1 MFRVP
6 VSVYMTLAPVAV
18 RPDARLEEVATS
30 LEARGISAMPVTD
43 AQGALLG
50 VVSRRDLLR
59 VGELVRVGAE
69 AMPRWRLPDRTAG
82 EVMTREAVSVANSTS
97 VKEAAALMLDH
108 RVHRVFVE
116 RERRLEGIL
125 TTRDV
130 MRAIVDARYDAPIHR
145 FMTKPVQTI
154 APFEPLGVARRQL
167 TELNVRGLVVA
178 EEGWPVGMFAEQDAL
193 AARNH
198 DEATPVERV
207 MGHEVLIQ
215 SPDVRAYRAAGR
227 MASMHVRRIVVCDHG
242 AVIGIL
248 TGFDLAGAAAM
259 A

>member
-6 VSVYMTLAPVAV
+6 VSVYMTLDPVSV
-18 RPDARLEEVATS
+18 RPDARLDEVAS
-30 LEARGISAMPVTD
+30 ALAARNISAVPVIDARGRA
-43 AQGALLG
+43 LG

-59 VGELVRVGAE
+59 VGEIEPATATTRA
-69 AMPRWRLPDRTAG
+69 RWRLPDRTAA
-82 EVMTREAVSVANSTS
+82 EVMNPEIVAVASSTS
-97 VKEAAALMLDH
+97 VKEAAALMLDQ
-108 RVHRVFVE
+108 RIHRVFVDKD
-116 RERRLEGIL
+116 RRLEGVL

-130 MRAIVDARYDAPIHR
+130 MRAIVEVRYGAPIHR

-167 TELNVRGLVVA
+167 DELNVRGLVVA
-178 EEGWPVGMFAEQDAL
+178 EDGWPIGVFAEEDAL
-193 AARNH
+193 AARLR
-198 DEATPVERV
+198 DESTPVDQV

-227 MASMHVRRIVVCDHG
+227 MASMHARRIVVCDHG
-242 AVIGIL
+242 VVVGVL
-248 TGFDLAGAAAM
+248 SGFDLAGAAAL